1 MSSNDAPA
9 PRGRGRIWIFLTV
22 AAGVVGLLLVWDSTR
37 SISATYDEVTY
48 LEVGARWWREGD
60 AVGITRMGSPLLFWK
75 IQQAPVYWILDR
87 TGRGNLIDE
96 PIARQ
101 AELLPIVRAGASW
114 IWLLGLVLTA
124 WWARLLNG
132 PRAMAAAAWIYA
144 LSPNLLAHGTLITME
159 TPLTVAATAML
170 LAFWAYLRDRRRRW
184 FWASAILGGLAFSCK
199 YTVILLPP
207 ILAVV
212 WWLDGLRW
220 GMPRAEAFRHARR
233 VALGMAAYVAVLL
246 LGNFALT
253 GFAMLPLSP
262 TKGAHPSV
270 DGRFGPLG
278 PLAARLYETPIPQ
291 DWVGL
296 ANQFRHQASGGPSYL
311 MGERRMTGWWYYYF
325 VAMAV
330 KVPLA
335 FWLLVVGR
343 LIVGAR
349 GEGLGR
355 SSDRM
360 LIQVITLFLI
370 VTALGSSRNY
380 GLRYLLPLAPLA
392 IVWASRVARVE
403 DGETLHRARAMNDRM
418 AQREG
423 EAPAEPALCVGLGGS
438 LALPNPTLRGR
449 LNAIVRRP
457 RWGRRG
463 GLVTIAIL
471 GQAVAVASVH
481 PNELT
486 YFNVVAGGPSGG
498 RWILSDSNFDWGQ
511 GLKALARLQRE
522 NPAYRD
528 ITLYYFGDTEPRYYG
543 VEGVAHVI
551 NAVDDHPELPPIETA
566 TTPYIAVS
574 TSLQFGPWGPE
585 GFFRKLDGLKPVAMS
600 EDATI
605 AVYRA
610 ADLGP

>member
-9 PRGRGRIWIFLTV
+9 PRARGHIWVFLTI
-22 AAGVVGLLLVWDSTR
+22 AAGVVGLLLVLDSAR

-48 LEVGARWWREGD
+48 LKVGARWWREGD
-60 AVGITRMGSPLLFWK
+60 PVGITRMGSPLLFWK
-75 IQQAPVYWILDR
+75 IQQAPVYWLLDQI
-87 TGRGNLIDE
+87 GRGDLIDE
-96 PIARQ
+96 PMARQ
-101 AELLPIVRAGASW
+101 EELLPIVRAGASW
-114 IWLLGLVLTA
+114 IWLLGLILTA
-124 WWARLLNG
+124 WWAKLLSG
-132 PRAMAAAAWIYA
+132 PRSMAAAAWIFA
-144 LSPNLLAHGTLITME
+144 LSPNLIAHGTLITME
-159 TPLTVAATAML
+159 TPLVVTATAML
-170 LAFWAYLRDRRRRW
+170 LAFWAFLRDGRRRW

-220 GMPRAEAFRHARR
+220 GMPRTELLRHSRR
-233 VALGMAAYVAVLL
+233 VVLGMMVYVAALL

-262 TKGAHPSV
+262 TTGAHPSV

-278 PLAARLYETPIPQ
+278 PLLARLYETPIPQ

-311 MGERRMTGWWYYYF
+311 MGERRMSGWWYYYF

-330 KVPLA
+330 KIPLA
-335 FWLLVVGR
+335 FWLLVISR

-349 GEGLGR
+349 SENIGR
-355 SSDRM
+355 SPDRM
-360 LIQVITLFLI
+360 LIQVIALFLI

-392 IVWASRVARVE
+392 IVWVSRVARDE
-403 DGETLHRARAMNDRM
+403 
-418 AQREG
+418 EG
-423 EAPAEPALCVGLGGS
+423 EIA
-438 LALPNPTLRGR
+438 GR
-449 LNAIVRRP
+449 S
-457 RWGRRG
+457 RWGWRG
-463 GLVTIAIL
+463 GLTSIAIL
-471 GQAVAVASVH
+471 GQAIAVASVH

-498 RWILSDSNFDWGQ
+498 RRILSDSNLDWGQ

-528 ITLYYFGDTEPRYYG
+528 MTLYYFGDTEPRYYG
-543 VEGVAHVI
+543 VEGVAHVV
-551 NAVDDHPELPPIETA
+551 NAVDDHSALPPVETA
-566 TTPYIAVS
+566 ETPYIAVS
-574 TSLQFGPWGPE
+574 SSLQFGPWGPE
-585 GFFRKLDGLKPVAMS
+585 GFFRKLDGLKPVAMTD
-600 EDATI
+600 DATI
-605 AVYRA
+605 AIYRA
-610 ADLGP
+610 ADLGRP

>member
-1 MSSNDAPA
+1 MSLSAIWL
-9 PRGRGRIWIFLTV
+9 RSGRVWTLLTI
-22 AAGVVGLLLVWDSTR
+22 ATGLVGLLLIWDSAR

-75 IQQAPVYWILDR
+75 IQQAPVYWVLDR
-87 TGRGNLIDE
+87 IGRGDLIDD
-96 PIARQ
+96 PITRQ
-101 AELLPIVRAGASW
+101 AELLPIIRAGASW
-114 IWLLGLVLTA
+114 IWLLGLILTA

-132 PRAMAAAAWIYA
+132 PRGMAAAAWIYA
-144 LSPNLLAHGTLITME
+144 LSPNLIAHGALITME

-170 LAFWAYLRDRRRRW
+170 LAFWAFLRDGQRRW

-207 ILAVV
+207 ILGVV

-220 GMPRAEAFRHARR
+220 GTPRAELLRHSRR
-233 VALGMAAYVAVLL
+233 VVLGMMAYVAALL
-246 LGNFALT
+246 LGNFVLT
-253 GFAMLPLSP
+253 GFATLPLSP
-262 TKGAHPSV
+262 TTGAHPSV
-270 DGRFGPLG
+270 GRFGPFG

-311 MGERRMTGWWYYYF
+311 FGERRMSGWWYYYF

-330 KVPLA
+330 KVPLT

-349 GEGLGR
+349 REGFAR
-355 SSDRM
+355 APDRM
-360 LIQVITLFLI
+360 LIQVIVLFLI

-392 IVWASRVARVE
+392 IVWVSRIARDE
-403 DGETLHRARAMNDRM
+403 DGEFAGRPQWGWRGALMAAAM
-418 AQREG
+418 
-423 EAPAEPALCVGLGGS
+423 
-438 LALPNPTLRGR
+438 
-449 LNAIVRRP
+449 
-457 RWGRRG
+457 
-463 GLVTIAIL
+463 L
-471 GQAVAVASVH
+471 GQALAVASAH

-486 YFNVVAGGPSGG
+486 YFNIAAGGPTGG
-498 RWILSDSNFDWGQ
+498 RWILSDSNLDWGQ

-528 ITLYYFGDTEPRYYG
+528 MTLYYFGDTEPRYYG
-543 VEGVAHVI
+543 VAGVAHVI
-551 NAVDDHPELPPIETA
+551 NAVDDQSALPSVETA
-566 TTPYIAVS
+566 ETPYIAVS

-585 GFFRKLDGLKPVAMS
+585 DFFRTLDGLKPVATTD
-600 EDATI
+600 DATI
-605 AVYRA
+605 AVYRK
-610 ADLGP
+610 ADLRRP